1 MKFVS
6 KANRLNVVI
15 SPGLSAQPLTGTPE
29 KPRISAQF
37 EGGILEVKDEGMIE
51 KLLAHPGFNRD
62 FYLAEV
68 GQVDPYAYSRSEI
81 EPAHQITEIQ
91 FGHPTA
97 RKTGAPKQQLSPEVR
112 KLLQEEAASMAKD
125 MVKQMLPEA
134 VQATLEALAKDVKA
148 GQDKP
153 EDVTVAT
160 VEAPEGP
167 TEPVAVK
174 TKGKK

>member
-51 KLLAHPGFNRD
+51 KMLAHPGFNRD
-62 FYLAEV
+62 FFLAEV
-68 GQVDPYAYSRSEI
+68 GAADPYAYSRSDA
-81 EPAHQITEIQ
+81 EPAHLITEMQ
-91 FGHPTA
+91 FGHPVA
-97 RKTGAPKQQLSPEVR
+97 RKTGSPKQQLSPEVR
-112 KLLQEEAASMAKD
+112 KLLQDEAASMAKE

-134 VQATLEALAKDVKA
+134 VKATLEALAQDVKDA
-148 GQDKP
+148 GQD
-153 EDVTVAT
+153 EVVDDTVLQ
-160 VEAPEGP
+160 EAPEAS

-174 TKGKK
+174 TKKK